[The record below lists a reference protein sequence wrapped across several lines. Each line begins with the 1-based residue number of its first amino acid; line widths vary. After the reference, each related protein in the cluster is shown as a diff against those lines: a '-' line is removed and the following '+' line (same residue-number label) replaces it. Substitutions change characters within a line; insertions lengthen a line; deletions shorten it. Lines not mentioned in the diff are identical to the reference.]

1 MTNLLKKL
9 TSGLGYRVLHTVTAS
24 GPPDTPL
31 NSGWHL
37 T

>member
-1 MTNLLKKL
+1 MKNLLKKL
-9 TSGLGYRVLHTVTAS
+9 TSGLGCRALYTVTAF